1 MTEARDALGTTGTI
15 GQVPDALRA
24 AAEVA
29 RLEALALLEKGEFAP
44 ALEAYDRAV
53 EAANATQDPAFA
65 DWMFVCR
72 AAASAELGAAD
83 KELVELKCV
92 LLRTLDA
99 GTSFRAAYTAAR
111 IYEIRRELGKARAY
125 NVRARQ
131 SAETL
136 GDLYL
141 LASAENQA
149 GNVLSADSRF
159 ADAIEAYTRALA
171 LAERCD
177 SACGSISE
185 TYRSIWRNNL
195 GYCLIAA
202 DRLEEGLPLVHGSL
216 DFFEKAGAKGY
227 SIVPLVDLCFAY
239 LKLDRWAEA
248 RYFGEEALARLS
260 LGEDAGDRAKSDEK
274 NVLYL
279 LGEACHLAGDAE
291 AARGYFDL
299 LARLYPDFKNL
310 RSYLEVFDFRNVIN
324 LRS

>member
-1 MTEARDALGTTGTI
+1 MSELKAVAEA
-15 GQVPDALRA
+15 
-24 AAEVA
+24 A
-29 RLEALALLEKGEFAP
+29 RQEALALLEKGEFSP
-44 ALEAYDRAV
+44 ALAAYDRAL
-53 EAANATQDPAFA
+53 EAANGTNDEAYS
-65 DWMFVCR
+65 DWMYVCR
-72 AAASAELGAAD
+72 AAAAAELGAAD

-92 LLRTLDA
+92 LLRTLEP

-111 IYEIRRELGKARAY
+111 IYELRRELAKAHAY
-125 NVRARQ
+125 NLRACQ
-131 SAETL
+131 SGKTL
-136 GDLYL
+136 DDPYL

-149 GNVLSADSRF
+149 GNILSADSRF
-159 ADAIEAYTRALA
+159 ADAIDAYTRALA

-177 SACGSISE
+177 SISE

-195 GYCLIAA
+195 GYCLMAV
-202 DRLEEGLPLVHGSL
+202 DRLEEGLSLVHGSL

-227 SIVPLVDLCFAY
+227 TIIPLVDLCFGY
-239 LKLDRWAEA
+239 LKMDRWAEA
-248 RYFGEEALARLS
+248 RYFGEEALARLAF
-260 LGEDAGDRAKSDEK
+260 GGDAGGETSSDEK

-279 LGEACHLAGDAE
+279 LGEACHLAGDPE

>member
-1 MTEARDALGTTGTI
+1 MTEPGAFGGAS
-15 GQVPDALRA
+15 DALRA
-24 AAEVA
+24 TAAGA
-29 RLEALALLEKGEFAP
+29 RDEALALLEKGEFAL
-44 ALEAYDRAV
+44 ALSAYDRAL

-72 AAASAELGAAD
+72 AAAAAETGPAD

-92 LLRTLDA
+92 LLRTLDP

-111 IYEIRRELGKARAY
+111 IYEIRRELGKAHAY
-125 NVRARQ
+125 NLRARQ
-131 SAETL
+131 SGRTL
-136 GDLYL
+136 DDSYL

-149 GNVLSADSRF
+149 GNILSADSRF
-159 ADAIEAYTRALA
+159 TDAIDAYTRALA
-171 LAERCD
+171 LAEG
-177 SACGSISE
+177 CGAISE

-195 GYCLIAA
+195 GYCLIAV
-202 DRLEEGLPLVHGSL
+202 DRLDEGLSLVHGSL
-216 DFFEKAGAKGY
+216 DFFENAGTKAY
-227 SIVPLVDLCFAY
+227 TIVPLVDLCFGY

-260 LGEDAGDRAKSDEK
+260 AGEDGGDRSKSDEK

-279 LGEACHLAGDAE
+279 LGESCHLAGDPD